1 MRLHLPHI
9 GFRKLKS
16 VLAVFI
22 AFWFWQFVRLFFP
35 DLEIHPIFIYIYSM
49 IEIRDS
55 SQKTLTMGR
64 GRIKATFIGLG
75 VGMPILG
82 LSEIARTRLQEE
94 WILTAIQIALLL
106 LGILLTLIVAEEAKC
121 GPMCGLAAVIFI
133 VLIAAH
139 ANDERYV
146 YAMIRAVQ
154 TIAGVFIAWLINV
167 KWFPYDGKTDN
178 VPVSGLKK
186 GK

>member
-1 MRLHLPHI
+1 MRFHLPHI

-22 AFWFWQFVRLFFP
+22 AFWFWQFVRLFLP

-106 LGILLTLIVAEEAKC
+106 LGILLTLIVAEEA
-121 GPMCGLAAVIFI
+121 
-133 VLIAAH
+133 
-139 ANDERYV
+139 
-146 YAMIRAVQ
+146 
-154 TIAGVFIAWLINV
+154 
-167 KWFPYDGKTDN
+167 
-178 VPVSGLKK
+178 
-186 GK
+186 